1 MIYRSKTTLDKE
13 KELEIIQII
22 YVVKSWWENENI
34 VQTTVSN
41 TE

>member
-13 KELEIIQII
+13 KELEILQII
-22 YVVKSWWENENI
+22 YVVKSWWENEKI
-34 VQTTVSN
+34 VQTIVSN